1 LTNGEQV
8 TDTGEVVGGWS
19 LIMDEI
25 KFFGGESPDESEDL
39 PWGKDWVKSA
49 QPEDIKLAHE
59 VMSCYIGDKG
69 ILVETGMFKTFIF
82 KKEKVCKFLI
92 EALMTWVE
100 QEMVTKPLIVAYV
113 NKKFCYGINE
123 SKPDV
128 VWIQADNRFTSMRLR
143 DDASTNL
150 PRITHNPFLP
160 QSNNPA
166 NPPKDTGNGK
176 RSQKQRTPEEAGQ
189 PPK

>member
-1 LTNGEQV
+1 LTRRRQV
-8 TDTGEVVGGWS
+8 SDTGEVVGGWS

-49 QPEDIKLAHE
+49 QNEDLEIAHE
-59 VMSCYIGDKG
+59 VISCYIGDKG

-82 KKEKVCKFLI
+82 KKEKVCKFLQ
-92 EALMTWVE
+92 EALLAWVNN
-100 QEMVTKPLIVAYV
+100 EMVTKPLIVAYV
-113 NKKFCYGINE
+113 NRKFCYGINE

-128 VWIQADNRFTSMRLR
+128 IWVQSDNRFASMRLR
-143 DDASTNL
+143 DDPSNNL
-150 PRITHNPFLP
+150 PRITTNPFLP
-160 QSNNPA
+160 SPTT
-166 NPPKDTGNGK
+166 PPTPPTADSNGK
-176 RSQKQRTPEEAGQ
+176 RSQKQRTPQEATQ